1 MFLRRKT
8 KSARGV
14 GYSYWHLCRTVRT
27 ARGPRQQVVA
37 SLGKLDESEQAAL
50 RGGWDDL
57 PGLLRGETPPPRVV
71 TAPLPGLGSPT
82 EADSGSS
89 SATTAPASRWE
100 PADLRAL
107 RVERSR
113 DFGECYL
120 ALSLWHRLGLDALLA
135 ELLPAG
141 REQVGWAHTAALLT
155 VARFCAQR
163 SELGV
168 AEHWYETTALED
180 LLGVDPASVND
191 DRLYRALDQLG
202 AHKDALCAHLM
213 TRYREWFGVRFE
225 FLLYDVTS
233 TYFEGEAG
241 RNPQAQRGYSR
252 DQRSG
257 NKQVCIGLVCT
268 PEGLPLSFEVFAG
281 NRADVSTVETVVRQ
295 MEEKY
300 GQAERVWV
308 MDRGMVSEANI
319 AFLRARKARYLVG
332 TPKSWLRAHEQTL
345 LEKSDWKT
353 VQDGLEVRLVEQPEG
368 EPGERYVLCRS
379 GARAEKERAML
390 RRQSERLTGE
400 LIKIDAWLR
409 RSPQSDQE
417 TVGRRI
423 GRHLGKDPAAAA
435 IIVAEV
441 LRDGA
446 GRAVGLS
453 ISSRLDAGQKAHR
466 QKGAYLL
473 RTNCDETDPAL
484 LWKWYIQL
492 TQAEAAFRTAK
503 SDLGLRPVFH
513 HKENRVQAHILV
525 CFLALALWRT
535 LEQWMQSK
543 GLGTCARQ
551 LIKQIAG
558 IKSVDVIVPVRRAEI
573 TTELRLRVV
582 TTPEPATAQLLA
594 HLGLR
599 LPKGTREVSNV
610 VPKISPKI
618 A

>member
-14 GYSYWHLCRTVRT
+14 GYSYWHLCETVRT
-27 ARGPRQQVVA
+27 ARGPRQRVVA
-37 SLGKLDESEQAAL
+37 SLGKLDQAEQAAL

-57 PGLLRGETPPPRVV
+57 PALLRGETLAPRPL
-71 TAPLPGLGSPT
+71 TAPLPGLAAEP
-82 EADSGSS
+82 DS
-89 SATTAPASRWE
+89 SAPRWE
-100 PADLRAL
+100 QADLRAL

-120 ALSLWHRLGLDALLA
+120 ALSLWHRLGLDTLLA
-135 ELLPAG
+135 QLLPAG
-141 REQVGWAHTAALLT
+141 RESVGWAHSAALLT

-168 AEHWYETTALED
+168 AEHWYETTALDD
-180 LLGVDPASVND
+180 LLGVDAALVND
-191 DRLYRALDQLG
+191 DRLYRTLDQLG
-202 AHKDALCAHLM
+202 AHKDALCTHLM
-213 TRYREWFGVRFE
+213 GRYRQWFGVRFE

-233 TYFEGEAG
+233 TYFEGQAQ

-281 NRADVSTVETVVRQ
+281 NRADVSTVEQIVRA
-295 MEEKY
+295 MENKY
-300 GQAERVWV
+300 GVAERVWV
-308 MDRGMVSEANI
+308 MDRGMVSEANL
-319 AFLRARKARYLVG
+319 AFLREHKARYLVG

-345 LEKSDWKT
+345 LEHCDWKT

-390 RRQSERLTGE
+390 QRQSERLTQE
-400 LIKIDAWLR
+400 LVKIDAWLR
-409 RSPQSDQE
+409 RSPQADQE
-417 TVGRRI
+417 FVGRRI
-423 GRHLGKDPAAAA
+423 GRHLGKYPAAAA
-435 IIVAEV
+435 IVMAEV
-441 LRDGA
+441 IRDGQ
-446 GRAVGLS
+446 GRAGSLR
-453 ISSRLDAGQKAHR
+453 ISSQVDAGQKAHR

-473 RTNCDETDPAL
+473 RTNCEETDPAL
-484 LWKWYIQL
+484 LWRWYIQL

-503 SDLGLRPVFH
+503 NDLGLRPVFH
-513 HKENRVQAHILV
+513 QKEDRVQAHILV

-551 LIKQIAG
+551 LVKQIAG

-573 TTELRLRVV
+573 ASELRLRVV

-599 LPKGTREVSNV
+599 LPKGSREISNV
-610 VPKISPKI
+610 VPKI
-618 A
+618 AH